1 MQIFMS
7 KNTECFQ
14 SDQDAM
20 FMSQLKNG
28 IRTFMNIFYC
38 HFYSFHQLPQ
48 CLTSYSA
55 WDWTFYGFTVLRLCI
70 WQTLLQKIISVL
82 IGFDQLKL
90 SLGIELMF
98 YCLSCRNVFRKLW
111 QATKLMGFSRN
122 ADLEPCRRK
131 TKKVGEWSFLIFW
144 QEDYGAGAQQETDEL
159 LHAR

>member
-1 MQIFMS
+1 MFSVRSGCNVYVSAKKWNKDIYEYFLLPFLFFPPTASMSYLIFCM
-7 KNTECFQ
+7 
-14 SDQDAM
+14 
-20 FMSQLKNG
+20 
-28 IRTFMNIFYC
+28 R
-38 HFYSFHQLPQ
+38 
-48 CLTSYSA
+48 
-55 WDWTFYGFTVLRLCI
+55 FYGFTVLRLCI
-70 WQTLLQKIISVL
+70 WQMLLQKIIYVL